1 VNARAPNL
9 TRLGWSALLAV
20 IAVVALPERAPA
32 DILFGTSDQGRLD
45 QINTGTNQVTTILN
59 TAGGVDSLVF
69 DLSGRLIY
77 SLNNLGQVRRFNPT
91 TNFDELLAN
100 SSNGLN
106 APIDL
111 ALEPGGN
118 TALVSDFN
126 AGKIFR
132 INLTTKNVTTLGT
145 YGGNPEGITY
155 DNSGR
160 LFANL
165 GNRNGGAAGKFVAQL
180 DPVTGAILAQSPGLN
195 SLDGLTFDPFTGKLF
210 AASLFG
216 NGIYEL
222 NPNNLAAAPLF
233 FGGPAG
239 DDGITSN
246 GKGSIFVV
254 SRSDLHVYEFNIG
267 TSSFTQR
274 TFDGGLD
281 DLAPAAGLGAPS
293 AVIPEPTSLSLLG
306 ISLLGL
312 IGYRWR
318 RRAIG

>member
-1 VNARAPNL
+1 LITLLAV
-9 TRLGWSALLAV
+9 LAV
-20 IAVVALPERAPA
+20 IATPGRAPA
-32 DILFGTSDQGRLD
+32 DMLFATSDQARLD
-45 QINTGTNQVTTILN
+45 RIDTSTNQVTTILN

-69 DLSGRLIY
+69 DTSGRLIY
-77 SLNNLGQVRRFNPT
+77 SLNGLGQVHRFNPAT
-91 TNFDELLAN
+91 HTDELLA
-100 SSNGLN
+100 STAQGLN

-118 TALVSDFN
+118 SALVSDFN

-145 YGGNPEGITY
+145 YGGNPEGIVY
-155 DNSGR
+155 DSSGR
-160 LFANL
+160 LWANL

-195 SLDGLTFDPFTGKLF
+195 SLDGLTFDPLTGKLF

-222 NPNNLAAAPLF
+222 DPNNIAAAPLF
-233 FGGPAG
+233 FGGPAA

-254 SRSDLHVYEFNIG
+254 SRSDFHVYEFNIG
-267 TSSFTQR
+267 THCFTQR

-281 DLAPAAGLGAPS
+281 DLAPASGLGAT
-293 AVIPEPTSLSLLG
+293 AAPEPMTLTLFG
-306 ISLLGL
+306 VGALGL
-312 IGYRWR
+312 LGYRWR
-318 RRAIG
+318 RRKGSASTSVPT